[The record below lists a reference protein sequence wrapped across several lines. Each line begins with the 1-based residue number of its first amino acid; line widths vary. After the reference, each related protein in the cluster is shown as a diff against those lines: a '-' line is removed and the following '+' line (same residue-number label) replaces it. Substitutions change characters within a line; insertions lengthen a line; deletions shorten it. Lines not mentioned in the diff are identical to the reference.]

1 MSIAIAFLRA
11 WVGEEEYREARLP
24 RSRTRSYFLRFWGRL
39 TLALAGLGFFLW
51 QQITEPAQ
59 WWGSDGFGKL
69 VLALTLS
76 QAAGPLLYVFFRV
89 TEGVFL
95 TRRYR
100 ETVQEGA
107 FYLTWFSVL
116 GLATMTILSLL
127 AASGFFGSHW
137 YIRPL
142 VFLLTVPVACFWL
155 AFPAYTWTSG
165 KVRSSSRERRPGGLI
180 L

>member
-11 WVGEEEYREARLP
+11 WVGEEEYREARLT
-24 RSRTRSYFLRFWGRL
+24 RSRTGGLSLRFWGRL
-39 TLALAGLGFFLW
+39 MLASAGLYFFLW

-59 WWGSDGFGKL
+59 WWGSDGFGML

-89 TEGVFL
+89 TEKVFL

-100 ETVQEGA
+100 ETLQEGA
-107 FYLTWFSVL
+107 FYITWFSVL

-127 AASGFFGSHW
+127 AASGLFGSHW
-137 YIRPL
+137 YIKPL
-142 VFLLTVPVACFWL
+142 VLLLTVPVACFWL
-155 AFPAYTWTSG
+155 VFPAYTWAAARARSTPRER
-165 KVRSSSRERRPGGLI
+165 RSSSTVL
-180 L
+180 